1 MAMNRTEIKQ
11 RIAQS
16 LDRLN
21 PEQLVFV
28 EKVVREIAAYLNS
41 EPLVESS
48 SESGEQDD
56 PLAQLRNSE
65 FIGCFADD
73 SDLAEK
79 SEQVAWEILS
89 KRETD

>member
-1 MAMNRTEIKQ
+1 MNSTEIKQ

-28 EKVVREIAAYLNS
+28 EKVVREIATYLNS

-48 SESGEQDD
+48 SESSEPDD